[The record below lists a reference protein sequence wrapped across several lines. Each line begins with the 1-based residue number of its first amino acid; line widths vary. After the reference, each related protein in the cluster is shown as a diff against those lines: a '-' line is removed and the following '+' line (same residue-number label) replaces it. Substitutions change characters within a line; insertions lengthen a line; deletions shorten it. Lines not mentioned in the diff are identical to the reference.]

1 MEKTLDKP
9 KVPEP
14 RNPYNTGRFFEDERD
29 TPTPKDRLWE
39 HQRGKSTNVQRHA
52 FKTREKGAVSWLG
65 VPAKALGATSAD
77 EPSRQEIVEH
87 ANSLADELGMSRE
100 QFYWTAL
107 IEFIE
112 KIENERLTQEYNE
125 AYDGGM
131 EEEEKEL
138 LEDVKEYH
146 RRRFSV

>member
-1 MEKTLDKP
+1 
-9 KVPEP
+9 
-14 RNPYNTGRFFEDERD
+14 
-29 TPTPKDRLWE
+29 
-39 HQRGKSTNVQRHA
+39 
-52 FKTREKGAVSWLG
+52 
-65 VPAKALGATSAD
+65 
-77 EPSRQEIVEH
+77 
-87 ANSLADELGMSRE
+87 MSRE

-125 AYDGGM
+125 AYDGRM